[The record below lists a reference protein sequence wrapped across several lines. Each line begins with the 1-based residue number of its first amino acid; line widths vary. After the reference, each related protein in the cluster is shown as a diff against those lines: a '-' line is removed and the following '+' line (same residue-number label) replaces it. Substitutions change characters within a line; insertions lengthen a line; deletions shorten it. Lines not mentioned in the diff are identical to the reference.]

1 MNKIITLVAVMSLG
15 INLIK
20 APVPFE
26 ATSLEER
33 AEAAGMTVEEFTLI
47 SGVVEAESNRSTD
60 GDLLGREL
68 IALTILNRVED
79 ERFGCDSI
87 TEVLT
92 APGQF
97 STVVNGQSVVD
108 RTDYSDEAVILAV
121 EWLESGEAPNV
132 EFFNCIFYFRGY
144 PAYDYVGGNYFSLGG

>member
-1 MNKIITLVAVMSLG
+1 MSKIITLVAVMSLG
-15 INLIK
+15 ISLIK

-26 ATSLEER
+26 ASSLEER

-79 ERFGCDSI
+79 ERFPDTI
-87 TEVLT
+87 TGVLT
-92 APGQF
+92 QSGQF
-97 STVVNGQSVVD
+97 STVRSGQSVVD

-132 EFFNCIFYFRGY
+132 EFFNCISYFQGY
-144 PAYDYVGGNYFSLGG
+144 PAYDYVGGNYFSIGG